1 MNQALSV
8 VIDANTASQ
17 HSLALCRQ
25 SITAFSRANVSVT
38 TASGYTSDRVLE
50 TSGGD
55 VVIITAP
62 THLWDP
68 ETQSTI
74 EAAFADDPTL
84 DLLVG
89 PELAGPATWSTD
101 RLRTHDYLGGVI
113 ALRAPLAR
121 ALRGIRTELYPHHR
135 WDLVLRASEIAAVV
149 ACTPLPLARRID
161 AGPLLSNLECVRR
174 GRQVLNEHLARS
186 GICGLAEATP
196 VDGKFRVQPV
206 LCVSPSVSVVVPSP
220 ADQHLTLPAQLAR
233 LEHLVTALRRQAG
246 ATPAV
251 VEILVVT
258 QSSMPPAHVAWLQH
272 LGGAITTIVAA
283 CRDGAMKW
291 RYLEAAA
298 ARVVGDI
305 VVIVEDDAIPD
316 TDDWLQTMAAL
327 ALDPT
332 IGTVSAMF
340 DHHAHTHR
348 APADPLFSAT
358 GTILPG
364 CVAMRRELFVR
375 STGLLDDSCGTTLP
389 RLLEGRGLICV
400 VAHYAAFRR
409 WTERARER
417 GSRRPATRPRSNDR
431 RQECHA
437 EQFAATSRD

>member
-1 MNQALSV
+1 MSPALSV
-8 VIDANTASQ
+8 VIDANTATQ

-89 PELAGPATWSTD
+89 PELGGPATWSTD

-135 WDLVLRASEIAAVV
+135 WDLVLRASEIAEVV
-149 ACTPLPLARRID
+149 ACAPLPLARRID
-161 AGPLLSNLECVRR
+161 SGPLLSNLECVRR
-174 GRQVLNEHLARS
+174 GRQVLNEHLVRS
-186 GICGLAEATP
+186 GISGLAEATS
-196 VDGKFRVQPV
+196 VDGEFRVQPV
-206 LCVSPSVSVVVPSP
+206 LCVSPSVSLIVPSP

-233 LEHLVTALRRQAG
+233 LEHLVAALRRQAE
-246 ATPAV
+246 AAPAA
-251 VEILVVT
+251 VEIVVVT
-258 QSSMPPAHVAWLQH
+258 QASMPPAHVARLDQ
-272 LGGAITTIVAA
+272 LGGTTTTIVAA

-298 ARVVGDI
+298 ARVTGDI
-305 VVIVEDDAIPD
+305 VVVVEDDAIPES
-316 TDDWLQTMAAL
+316 DDWLQSMAAL

-340 DHHAHTHR
+340 SHPAYPQR
-348 APADPLFSAT
+348 APGDPLFSIT
-358 GTILPG
+358 GTVLPG

-375 STGLLDDSCGTTLP
+375 STGLLDESSGTTLH

-409 WTERARER
+409 WTERA
-417 GSRRPATRPRSNDR
+417 GVHVPRRPSTRPRSSDQ
-431 RQECHA
+431 RQGRHS
-437 EQFAATSRD
+437 EQVFPL